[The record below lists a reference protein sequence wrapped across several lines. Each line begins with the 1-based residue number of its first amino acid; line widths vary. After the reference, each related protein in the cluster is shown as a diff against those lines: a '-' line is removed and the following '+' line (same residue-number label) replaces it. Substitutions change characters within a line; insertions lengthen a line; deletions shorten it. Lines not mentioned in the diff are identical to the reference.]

1 MGRTSKYEECEVRET
16 GELTLTTLKILGY
29 ENMGR
34 KSYGRDGGCQI
45 QNVFRDTEGRRKTE
59 AKSLIEIGDEAENMS

>member
-1 MGRTSKYEECEVRET
+1 MDRTSKYEECEVRER

-29 ENMGR
+29 EKMGR
-34 KSYGRDGGCQI
+34 KSDGRDRGCQI
-45 QNVFRDTEGRRKTE
+45 QNVFRDTEGRKKTE